1 MNLTNAQCAD
11 CGGSIVLV
19 NATTAAADGWERYEC
34 KNCHRYL
41 AIRLPPPPPAP
52 VPKAVTP

>member
-41 AIRLPPPPPAP
+41 AIRLPPPIQAP
-52 VPKAVTP
+52 SGRS